1 MSYRIVVAG
10 GGAGGLELV
19 TRLGRTLRK
28 SGRADVT
35 LIDGQM
41 TYLWKPLLHEV
52 AAGSLDAAR
61 NEPNFVAQAKWNH
74 FAFQLGTLCELDRN
88 NRLIQLAPILD
99 DLGTELMPTR
109 IRSNGMS
116 VALLINQAV
125 STGIAGIF
133 LPTVGRF
140 GYSTIFFIFAGCTV
154 VYFVTAFFFLPETK
168 GKTLE
173 EIEAHFSRGQTK
185 A

>member
-1 MSYRIVVAG
+1 MSYRIVVVG

-19 TRLGRTLRK
+19 TRLGRTLGK

-74 FAFQLGTLCELDRN
+74 FAFQLGTLCGLDRN

-109 IRSNGMS
+109 MIPYDTLVLAVGSTTNDFNTPG
-116 VALLINQAV
+116 VAEHCV
-125 STGIAGIF
+125 F
-133 LPTVGRF
+133 LDTPQEAKHFHRRCS
-140 GYSTIFFIFAGCTV
+140 STIW
-154 VYFVTAFFFLPETK
+154 LPK
-168 GKTLE
+168 H
-173 EIEAHFSRGQTK
+173 AK
-185 A
+185 AKAKAAKND